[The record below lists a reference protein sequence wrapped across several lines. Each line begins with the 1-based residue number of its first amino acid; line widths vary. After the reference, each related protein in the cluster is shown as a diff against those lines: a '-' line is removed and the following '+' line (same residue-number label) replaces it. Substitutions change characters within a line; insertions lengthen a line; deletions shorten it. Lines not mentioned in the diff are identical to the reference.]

1 MEIADS
7 QWTVPSWS
15 LHGYLVQKYD
25 QLIQQEPKKVVSATL
40 PDSVS
45 EAFYLDVEMDKLVS
59 LMLKECFVIAMVR
72 NEITAVKKISFED
85 VKIDEAKLVVLVQK
99 GY

>member
-1 MEIADS
+1 M
-7 QWTVPSWS
+7 
-15 LHGYLVQKYD
+15 
-25 QLIQQEPKKVVSATL
+25 VSATL